1 MAMLALE
8 NLSSDDVHAR
18 HTTDDWRFF
27 FNILN
32 RHFDR
37 PHYYWHQNHH
47 FHPLGADP
55 PSSTPSTTQT
65 PQASIATLAA
75 QLQERLFAPPTSG
88 TGPTATTRT
97 HQLFD
102 H

>member
-55 PSSTPSTTQT
+55 AILYTFNYTN
-65 PQASIATLAA
+65 ASGKHCNIGC
-75 QLQERLFAPPTSG
+75 PTSG
-88 TGPTATTRT
+88 TPLRPANIGNRSNGHYANSPA
-97 HQLFD
+97 L
-102 H
+102 